1 MLAVTVPLVSET
13 RDRRASQGCAALGWA
28 RKFPTPIDLDPIC
41 EFPFTANNKTRFIKA
56 DVREVTAKAPNA
68 KARPVA
74 RTRCISMGMSEPCG
88 MVRTAVM
95 NRPTRM
101 MTA

>member
-1 MLAVTVPLVSET
+1 MAVVGRWLLTAGAT
-13 RDRRASQGCAALGWA
+13 AALA
-28 RKFPTPIDLDPIC
+28 SSVIDLFIS
-41 EFPFTANNKTRFIKA
+41 TAF
-56 DVREVTAKAPNA
+56 DEAPNA

-101 MTA
+101 MTT